1 MPGAGA
7 GCPEPLAGLPR
18 HATNGYTT
26 VTGRSKALL
35 KDGPEG
41 VAVLEEEGPVQ
52 LWHDGLWLRMAAPI
66 PGLFVIFSGRAL
78 QLRFFLYRCSWCSL
92 RMRACDDAKEEKN
105 KSALATRA
113 ISLSAR
119 SGSGHGFSPMKV
131 ERCIAY
137 PHPVR
142 VYVSTFGQISGCTDC
157 LSHATW
163 QRSKSFIHYA
173 ALFFVIP
180 GAWQPEFVGAFVMGL
195 IRSCNLV
202 LMRLCRSDLALM
214 VLCPRPLTHFC
225 RAAAAYAARPLFMGK
240 PVDEETLRD
249 RYTYLEEVRKNQRA
263 QLQELLDA
271 AKQGECGR
279 WGEGRERTER
289 KRGGRWGVIFHGY
302 LLHASLRDHLS
313 LSLCVSLSRTV
324 YL

>member
-142 VYVSTFGQISGCTDC
+142 VYVSTFGQIP
-157 LSHATW
+157 
-163 QRSKSFIHYA
+163 A
-173 ALFFVIP
+173 ALTACRTRP
-180 GAWQPEFVGAFVMGL
+180 GRGAKASF
-195 IRSCNLV
+195 
-202 LMRLCRSDLALM
+202 
-214 VLCPRPLTHFC
+214 T
-225 RAAAAYAARPLFMGK
+225 
-240 PVDEETLRD
+240 TLRSSSL
-249 RYTYLEEVRKNQRA
+249 YLVR
-263 QLQELLDA
+263 
-271 AKQGECGR
+271 G
-279 WGEGRERTER
+279 
-289 KRGGRWGVIFHGY
+289 
-302 LLHASLRDHLS
+302 S
-313 LSLCVSLSRTV
+313 LSSWAPS
-324 YL
+324 